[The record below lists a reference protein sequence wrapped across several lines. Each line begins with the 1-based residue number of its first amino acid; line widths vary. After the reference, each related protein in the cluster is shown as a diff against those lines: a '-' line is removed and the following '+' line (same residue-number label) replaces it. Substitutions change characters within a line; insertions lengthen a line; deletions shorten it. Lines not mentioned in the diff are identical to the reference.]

1 MSNHPKCLD
10 CVAVSVCAAKYGQPI
25 CIEVHSKVM
34 KFGKLIANSDSRED
48 SKNSPAAPVQQ
59 LKDSISLLKVAH
71 DLLKS
76 NCKSVDKTK
85 ARTRIYAV
93 IAKLESVYQTLVAIF
108 AF

>member
-1 MSNHPKCLD
+1 MSNHPMCLD

-59 LKDSISLLKVAH
+59 TKVANCH
-71 DLLKS
+71 IWEAGKQCEFVTGWECLDQCCAIPPIS
-76 NCKSVDKTK
+76 N
-85 ARTRIYAV
+85 R
-93 IAKLESVYQTLVAIF
+93 L
-108 AF
+108 